1 MNNIYLIKHAAA
13 KLYRIKSAD
22 LGYANGYFPEMVD
35 HYITPN
41 LPGIISAPISF
52 VAKHPKATLGTAAAI
67 YGGIYGYNKYK
78 DWQKAKEEKKRT
90 LPKVIPNEV
99 IVGDTKSGVPTAV
112 LADESKDTAEV
123 KASSYRKIKRVLNWI
138 YS

>member
-1 MNNIYLIKHAAA
+1 MNTNTLIKNAASH
-13 KLYRIKSAD
+13 LYRIKVAD
-22 LGYANGYFPEMVD
+22 VGYTGGYFPEMWDRNKKYV
-35 HYITPN
+35 PF
-41 LPGIISAPISF
+41 GSIIGPTASF
-52 VAKHPKATLGTAAAI
+52 IYHHPKATLGTAAAI
-67 YGGIYGYNKYK
+67 AGGIYTYNKYK

-112 LADESKDTAEV
+112 LADEPKDTV
-123 KASSYRKIKRVLNWI
+123 TKASSYRKIKRVLNWV